1 MRKNRKNNS
10 RTWGNRICIAA
21 FLLTCSLM
29 LGGCGVKKEK
39 EADSELPKIVIGM
52 DYFEP
57 YSYQASDG
65 EYKGIDV
72 ELAEE
77 AFQRL
82 GYQPEF
88 EKIIW
93 EDKEKLLSDGAIDC
107 LWSCYS
113 MNEREDKYQWAGP
126 YMVSRQAI
134 AVNKNSSIQD
144 SMDLEGKKIA
154 VQTTGKPEEI
164 LLNHLDM
171 RFPEN
176 IAVISLEDRSVQY
189 ASLDCGY
196 VDAIA
201 AHETAILQYVKD
213 YDADFRILDD
223 AILTTGIGVAF
234 AKEDN
239 RGLAEQIQKT
249 FSDMQADGTMK
260 KIVGAYLEHPQT
272 YLEVDR
278 LGE

>member
-1 MRKNRKNNS
+1 MS
-10 RTWGNRICIAA
+10 G
-21 FLLTCSLM
+21 
-29 LGGCGVKKEK
+29 
-39 EADSELPKIVIGM
+39 
-52 DYFEP
+52 
-57 YSYQASDG
+57 
-65 EYKGIDV
+65 
-72 ELAEE
+72 
-77 AFQRL
+77 
-82 GYQPEF
+82 
-88 EKIIW
+88 
-93 EDKEKLLSDGAIDC
+93 
-107 LWSCYS
+107 
-113 MNEREDKYQWAGP
+113 REDDYQWAGP
-126 YMVSRQAI
+126 YMVSRQVV
-134 AVNKNSSIQD
+134 AVNKNSPIQD

-249 FSDMQADGTMK
+249 FSDMQADGTMQ
-260 KIVGAYLEHPQT
+260 KIVGVYLEHPQT

>member
-1 MRKNRKNNS
+1 MKKLWGGLLLFSSVLCFFTGCKAMPEHANREMP
-10 RTWGNRICIAA
+10 T
-21 FLLTCSLM
+21 
-29 LGGCGVKKEK
+29 
-39 EADSELPKIVIGM
+39 IVVGSDI
-52 DYFEP
+52 YPP
-57 YSYQASDG
+57 YIYQDSDG
-65 EYKGIDV
+65 AMTGIDV
-72 ELAEE
+72 DIAKE
-77 AFQRL
+77 AFRRI
-82 GYQPEF
+82 GYQVEF
-88 EKIIW
+88 SVIDW
-93 EDKEKLLSDGAIDC
+93 EQKDVLLETGEIDC
-107 LWSCYS
+107 IWGCYS
-113 MNEREDKYQWAGP
+113 MSGREDDYQWAGP
-126 YMVSRQAI
+126 YMVSRQVV
-134 AVNKNSSIQD
+134 AVNKNSPIQD